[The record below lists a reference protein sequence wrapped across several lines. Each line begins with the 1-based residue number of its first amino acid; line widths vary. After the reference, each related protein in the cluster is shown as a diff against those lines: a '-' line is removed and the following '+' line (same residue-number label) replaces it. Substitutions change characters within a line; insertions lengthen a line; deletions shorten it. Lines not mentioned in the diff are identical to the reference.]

1 MAAEI
6 WDLYDGCGEKT
17 GRTMVRGEA
26 IPTGFYHIGVHI
38 WRAADS
44 AALHERAVETG
55 NMGRNG
61 RFRRERGRTLGGR
74 AP

>member
-26 IPTGFYHIGVHI
+26 HPHGVLSHRRAHLADERQG
-38 WRAADS
+38 RAADS
-44 AALHERAVETG
+44 APLHERAVEAG

-61 RFRRERGRTLGGR
+61 A
-74 AP
+74 APP